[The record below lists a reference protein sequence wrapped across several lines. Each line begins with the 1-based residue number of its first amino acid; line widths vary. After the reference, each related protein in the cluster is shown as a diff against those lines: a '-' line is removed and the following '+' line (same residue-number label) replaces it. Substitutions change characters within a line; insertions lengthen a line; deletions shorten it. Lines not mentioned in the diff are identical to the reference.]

1 MYFNYTTYLPNSWW
15 ERRSFLHSWWRLYAG
30 DRQWAPPVYTALSRL
45 VRGTDNPLYA
55 RLGTQMLYMDA
66 LPQRSSANTYATNTT
81 MNAPVGASMTFEEAV
96 SATLIQVDRRRDD
109 DAAYL
114 GLLRCANDE
123 ETLERLLGKAFEQVA
138 EQGCSQLLGP
148 TGILPGWNPGALVN
162 HFNRRPPWHTP
173 YNPPYVGELLG
184 SAMEPWLETELYM
197 VEVPAEL
204 PPAPAPAAI
213 EPLLLPRLA
222 GDLLPLLVESTR
234 LDEAFPAY
242 DQLEAETLIGWLQT
256 AVPPEAWLATVDG
269 VAAGFIM
276 LQADLA
282 PLLQR
287 TGGGKR
293 WLKRSYLGAYLALR
307 RHARTRAGRLLLG
320 AVDPEWQGQGIGL
333 QLWRHALDR
342 ARQLG
347 WQVITCG
354 PVVVES
360 DAAAFLTRQG
370 ARPQQRYVTY
380 SWSPW

>member
-15 ERRSFLHSWWRLYAG
+15 ERRSFLHAWWRLYAG

-45 VRGTDNPLYA
+45 VRTADNPLYV
-55 RLGTQMLYMDA
+55 RLSTQMLYMEA
-66 LPQRSSANTYATNTT
+66 LPRRDSANTYATNTT
-81 MNAPVGASMTFEEAV
+81 MNAPVGASMTFEEVV
-96 SATLIQVDRRRDD
+96 SATLIQIDRRRED

-138 EQGCSQLLGP
+138 EQGCSLLIGP

-162 HFNRRPPWHTP
+162 HYHRRPPWHTP
-173 YNPPYVGELLG
+173 YNPPYVGELLA
-184 SAMEPWLETELYM
+184 SIMEPWLETELYTL
-197 VEVPAEL
+197 EVPADL
-204 PPAPAPAAI
+204 PPSPHRGCAGATGAAAPGRRPAAAARGKHPPGRSI
-213 EPLLLPRLA
+213 SGVRPARSGDPDRLA
-222 GDLLPLLVESTR
+222 AGG
-234 LDEAFPAY
+234 A
-242 DQLEAETLIGWLQT
+242 
-256 AVPPEAWLATVDG
+256 PPEAWLATVDG
-269 VAAGFIM
+269 TPVGFIM

-293 WLKRSYLGAYLALR
+293 WLQRGYLALR
-307 RHARTRAGRLLLG
+307 RYPRMTAGRLLLG
-320 AVDPEWQGQGIGL
+320 AVTPEWRGQGIGL

-342 ARQLG
+342 ARQLR
-347 WQVITCG
+347 WQTITCG
-354 PVVVES
+354 PVVVGS

-370 ARPQQRYVTY
+370 ALAQQRYVTY

>member
-1 MYFNYTTYLPNSWW
+1 MYFNYTTYLPDSWW
-15 ERRSFLHSWWRLYAG
+15 ERRSFLHAWWRLYAG
-30 DRQWAPPVYTALSRL
+30 DRQWAPPVYTALSHL
-45 VRGTDNPLYA
+45 VRAADNPLYA
-55 RLGTQMLYMDA
+55 RLSTQMLYMEA
-66 LPQRSSANTYATNTT
+66 LPRRDSANTYATNTT
-81 MNAPVGASMTFEEAV
+81 MNAPVGSAMTFEEVV
-96 SATLIQVDRRRDD
+96 SATLIQIDRRRED

-138 EQGCSQLLGP
+138 EQGCSLLLGP

-162 HFNRRPPWHTP
+162 HYNRRPPWHTP
-173 YNPPYVGELLG
+173 YNPPYIGELLA
-184 SAMEPWLETELYM
+184 SIMEPWLETELFTL
-197 VEVPAEL
+197 EVPADL
-204 PPAPAPAAI
+204 PSAPAPAVI
-213 EPLLLPRLA
+213 ELLALPRLA
-222 GDLLPLLVESTR
+222 GDLLPLLVASTR

-242 DQLEAETLIGWLQT
+242 DRLEAETLITWLQT

-269 VAAGFIM
+269 TPVAFIM

-293 WLKRSYLGAYLALR
+293 WLPRGYLALR
-307 RHARTRAGRLLLG
+307 RFPRMNAGRLLMG
-320 AVDPEWQGQGIGL
+320 VVAPEWRGQGIGL

-347 WQVITCG
+347 WQTITCG
-354 PVVVES
+354 PVVVKS
-360 DAAAFLTRQG
+360 DAAVFLTRQG
-370 ARPQQRYVTY
+370 AQAQQRYVTY